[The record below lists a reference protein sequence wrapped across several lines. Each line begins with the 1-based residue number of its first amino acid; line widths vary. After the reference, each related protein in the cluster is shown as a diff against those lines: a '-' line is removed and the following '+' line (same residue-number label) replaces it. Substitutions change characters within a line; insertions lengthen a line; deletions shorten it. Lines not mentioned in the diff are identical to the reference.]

1 MITDLLIT
9 LLLVFL
15 NGFFV
20 SAEFAIVKLRASQ
33 VEIKANQGNPLGAYA
48 KNINSHLDRYL
59 SATQLGITL
68 ASLGLGWIV
77 ESVVSKIVIDFFHLI
92 NQPLNPVDAHAISF
106 PIAFITI
113 TVLHIVFG
121 ELAPKSVAI
130 IYPLQTTLSVSLPLH
145 IFYTI
150 CRPFIWFLNGF
161 ANLIV
166 RAIGIDPAKTADIHT
181 EEELRMIL
189 TESEEGGAIKQ
200 SEHELIQNVFEFDDR
215 VVRQILIPRNK
226 IAAIDAESTRE
237 ELISKVIDEGYSRMP
252 VYQETLDNVIGVIY
266 TKDLIKVLY
275 EKNYKGVDELLR
287 PAFFVP
293 MNKRIN
299 DLLREFQTQHIQMA
313 IVTNEFGGTSGIVTM
328 EDIIEEL
335 VGEIQDEYDD
345 EKPPVDKK
353 SETEF
358 VVNATANINDVN
370 DLLPIALP
378 ESPNYDTISGL
389 LNYIYGRIPAVN
401 EKRNFAGYEFTIVK
415 RFKHSVDSVKM
426 TVLNEDS
433 VNEEPEK

>member
-20 SAEFAIVKLRASQ
+20 AAEFAIVKVRASQ

-48 KNINSHLDRYL
+48 KNITSHLDKYL

-68 ASLGLGWIV
+68 ASLGLGWIG
-77 ESVVSKIVIDFFHLI
+77 ESVVSKIVIDFFHFI

-358 VVNATANINDVN
+358 IVNATANINDVN